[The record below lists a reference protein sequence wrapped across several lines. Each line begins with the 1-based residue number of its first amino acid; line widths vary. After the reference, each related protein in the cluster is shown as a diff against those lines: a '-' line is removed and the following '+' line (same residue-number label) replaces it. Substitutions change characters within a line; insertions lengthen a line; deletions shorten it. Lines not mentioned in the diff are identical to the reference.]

1 MRCPRFD
8 DYPRAER
15 RFSYPETSLREPG
28 PERRSIPASGLQGKR
43 CPRVVPGHQA
53 LGFGVA
59 KSAPPPLDEP
69 PRMRLSRI
77 PHPASRIPTQLPQH
91 PVYVARGPFA
101 RELPRQLHAGRH
113 RGVRRYP
120 RQRAQLVGPEPEDIV
135 EARIDGCELEQ
146 PIELGA
152 APQHAGRQLVGEAA
166 VALDQVRERSIAG
179 ALEGR
184 TRPHCVEHLQCG
196 APGGRGVLKSSILSS
211 GEDATATSRLGM
223 RPARYDVR
231 PASTASRMARAIATG
246 SRAAAI
252 AVFIKIPSTPCSMV
266 GHASDAV
273 PTPASTT
280 TGTLSRRLIVRT
292 PTGFKRPSPLPMGEA
307 SGITAAQPAS
317 SRRRAVTR
325 SSLV

>member
-120 RQRAQLVGPEPEDIV
+120 RQRAQLVGPEPEDVV

-179 ALEGR
+179 ALEGG
-184 TRPHCVEHLQCG
+184 TPAHCVEHLQCR
-196 APGGRGVLKSSILSS
+196 APGGCGVPNPASLLAARTAPPPRVWACGRLGTPCARPRRPIAWRAPSPRDPAPRRAPYSS
-211 GEDATATSRLGM
+211 GSRL
-223 RPARYDVR
+223 
-231 PASTASRMARAIATG
+231 
-246 SRAAAI
+246 
-252 AVFIKIPSTPCSMV
+252 
-266 GHASDAV
+266 
-273 PTPASTT
+273 
-280 TGTLSRRLIVRT
+280 
-292 PTGFKRPSPLPMGEA
+292 
-307 SGITAAQPAS
+307 
-317 SRRRAVTR
+317 
-325 SSLV
+325 